1 MTGRAAIWML
11 LACSAALA
19 QLQLT
24 DSTGNAYAP
33 GQAIDLGG
41 IGTAGTTAA
50 FQITNTGT
58 AGVTLN
64 TLTIQGQGFSL
75 ALSGTPPPA
84 LPLTLDTT
92 ASLSFTVT
100 LTPSGVGAYS
110 ATLSINQNSY
120 LVFAN
125 VLPFHIAVTPG
136 TLESG
141 QQATVSVVFDV
152 VPASADAGTLEW
164 DFQAP
169 PGGAAGDMGMGL
181 LLPAPSNE
189 LVPPRGSVAFNIGAG
204 QNAAQFVIDSSGD
217 TAASL
222 TFQTGSTA
230 GTVLFT
236 VALGGDSTQ
245 ASFPIAPAPVWM
257 DTILLNTGPGAI
269 TLDVSG
275 WDNTRSASQVSF
287 TFLDSGGNIL
297 GGGPIS
303 ADVSSDFEEYFQNP
317 PLGGEFELRAAFVVT
332 GDTSQVNSVTVQ
344 FTNSAGVSSA
354 NATIAAE

>member
-1 MTGRAAIWML
+1 
-11 LACSAALA
+11 
-19 QLQLT
+19 
-24 DSTGNAYAP
+24 
-33 GQAIDLGG
+33 
-41 IGTAGTTAA
+41 
-50 FQITNTGT
+50 
-58 AGVTLN
+58 
-64 TLTIQGQGFSL
+64 
-75 ALSGTPPPA
+75 
-84 LPLTLDTT
+84 
-92 ASLSFTVT
+92 
-100 LTPSGVGAYS
+100 
-110 ATLSINQNSY
+110 
-120 LVFAN
+120 
-125 VLPFHIAVTPG
+125 
-136 TLESG
+136 
-141 QQATVSVVFDV
+141 
-152 VPASADAGTLEW
+152 
-164 DFQAP
+164 
-169 PGGAAGDMGMGL
+169 MGL

-245 ASFPIAPAPVWM
+245 ASFPIAPAPVSM